1 MNVRRLLIVALITVA
16 FVLSLV
22 GIGAAQGKQRQVLRW
37 GSSQAGSS
45 AYIVL
50 FGVAK
55 IINDALPDIYIEA
68 IPAGGSIASQRMAGK
83 GELEGVYSGAWNFT
97 DMYTNRGP
105 YEKAPYPANA
115 PKPYQTWYCYLAKQF
130 VITKAERNDIKTWS
144 DLAGKTIFS
153 SVPGSSVYEVPR
165 AALTALGVWSKLKA
179 VNIPF
184 TSAADA
190 LKMGTIDAIVGYANG
205 DVLIPWMAEVDT
217 RVKLKIVPPSPA
229 EFEKIKKVPG
239 YATPTLDTKKVFSQ
253 DMGMPQVN
261 AIADYYGFHIG
272 NKLSTEGAYKV
283 IKVLVEKANEVA
295 KVHATLVAF
304 AEDPIGM
311 QIKAI
316 SSIPDIPV
324 HPGVAKYLKEK
335 GAWKDEFK
343 IGKE

>member
-1 MNVRRLLIVALITVA
+1 MKMKKLSSVILVAMFFLFMMVSI
-16 FVLSLV
+16 S
-22 GIGAAQGKQRQVLRW
+22 GAQSKQKQVIRW

-45 AYIVL
+45 AYVVL

-68 IPAGGSIASQRMAGK
+68 VPAGGSIASQRMMAK
-83 GELEGVYSGAWNFT
+83 GELEGAYSGAWNFT
-97 DMYTNRGP
+97 DMYVNRGP
-105 YEKAPYPANA
+105 YEKSPYPADA
-115 PKPYQTWYCYLAKQF
+115 QKPYQTWYCYLAKQY
-130 VITKAERNDIKTWS
+130 VVTKAERNDIKNWS
-144 DLAGKTIFS
+144 DLAGKTIFAGP
-153 SVPGSSVYEVPR
+153 PGSSVYEVPR
-165 AALTALGVWSKLKA
+165 AAFTALGIWDKMKV

-217 RVKLKIVPPSPA
+217 RVKLKILAPTPA
-229 EFEKIKKVPG
+229 EFEVIKKVPG

-253 DMGMPQVN
+253 EMGVAQVN

-272 NKLSTEGAYKV
+272 NKLSTDAAYKV
-283 IKVLVEKANEVA
+283 FKVLVEKANEVA
-295 KVHATLVAF
+295 KVHATLKAY
-304 AEDPIGM
+304 AEDPLGM
-311 QIKAI
+311 QVKAI

-335 GAWKDEFK
+335 GVWKNEFK

>member
-1 MNVRRLLIVALITVA
+1 MKAGRWLTVPFITAA
-16 FVLSLV
+16 FLFSLA
-22 GIGAAQGKQRQVLRW
+22 GFGEAQGKKQVLRW

-55 IINDALPDIYIEA
+55 IVNDALPDIYIEA

-105 YEKAPYPANA
+105 YEKAPFPAA
-115 PKPYQTWYCYLAKQF
+115 SPKPYQTWYCYLAKQF
-130 VITKAERNDIKTWS
+130 LITKAERSDIKSWS
-144 DLAGKTIFS
+144 DLAGKTIFN

-190 LKMGTIDAIVGYANG
+190 LKMGTIDAIIGYANG

-217 RVKLKIVPPSPA
+217 RVKLKIVPPTPA
-229 EFEKIKKVPG
+229 EFETIKKVKG

-253 DMGMPQVN
+253 DMGAPQVN
-261 AIADYYGFHIG
+261 VIADYYGFHIG
-272 NKLSTEGAYKV
+272 NKLSAEGGYRV
-283 IKVLVEKANEVA
+283 FKVLIEKASEVA
-295 KVHATLVAF
+295 KVHATLKAY
-304 AEDPIGM
+304 AEDPLGM
-311 QIKAI
+311 QVKAI

-335 GAWKDEFK
+335 GVWKDEFK

>member
-1 MNVRRLLIVALITVA
+1 MKVKRVLTVVLVAAV
-16 FVLSLV
+16 FLSFLV
-22 GIGAAQGKQRQVLRW
+22 GSSWAQSKKQVLRW

-115 PKPYQTWYCYLAKQF
+115 SKPYQTWYCYLAKQF

-144 DLAGKTIFS
+144 DLAGKTIFT

-165 AALTALGVWSKLKA
+165 AALTALGVWSKMKV

-217 RVKLKIVPPSPA
+217 RVKLKIIPPTPA
-229 EFEKIKKVPG
+229 EFEIIRKVPG

-253 DMGMPQVN
+253 DMGVPQVN

-283 IKVLVEKANEVA
+283 IKVLIEKANEVA
-295 KVHATLVAF
+295 KVHATLKAY

-311 QIKAI
+311 QVKAI

-335 GAWKDEFK
+335 GVWRNEFK

>member
-1 MNVRRLLIVALITVA
+1 MKVSRLLTVTFITVT
-16 FVLSLV
+16 FLFSLA
-22 GIGAAQGKQRQVLRW
+22 GISEGQGKKKQVLRW

-105 YEKAPYPANA
+105 YEKSPYPANT

-130 VITKAERNDIKTWS
+130 VITKAERDDIKTWS
-144 DLAGKTIFS
+144 DLAGKTIFT

-165 AALTALGVWSKLKA
+165 AALTALGIWGKLKA

-217 RVKLKIVPPSPA
+217 RVKLKIVPPTPA
-229 EFEKIKKVPG
+229 EFEVIKKVKG

-253 DMGMPQVN
+253 DMGVPQVN
-261 AIADYYGFHIG
+261 VIADYYGFHIG
-272 NKLSTEGAYKV
+272 NKLSTEGGYRV
-283 IKVLVEKANEVA
+283 FKVLIEKANEVA
-295 KVHATLVAF
+295 KVHATLKAY
-304 AEDPIGM
+304 AEDPLGM
-311 QIKAI
+311 QVKAI

-324 HPGVAKYLKEK
+324 HAGVAKYLKEK
-335 GAWKDEFK
+335 GVWQNEFK